1 MSLQLPENKAL
12 SRGIVALHKK
22 SGQKSDAVV
31 NGDFLAS
38 FCQFFETKKS
48 YFAHKKR
55 SWAILFVQS
64 RVLSGN
70 QHLYLLKSRYGK
82 VSFIREGLRSYVW
95 QG

>member
-1 MSLQLPENKAL
+1 
-12 SRGIVALHKK
+12 LHKK

-55 SWAILFVQS
+55 SWAILFVPS
-64 RVLSGN
+64 RALARN
-70 QHLYLLKSRYGK
+70 A
-82 VSFIREGLRSYVW
+82 
-95 QG
+95 